1 MSALSSAPPG
11 AKPRTGYARNIPVYY
26 LFQFSSG
33 FLIWVPIW
41 IVFLINERGLSLT
54 QIGIM
59 EAFFWGSI
67 VIAEVPTGAVA
78 DRWGRRV
85 SLALG
90 GFLFVISA
98 IMFATLEGFA
108 ALAFCYVLMATA
120 MTLYSGSGPALL
132 FDTLRQLGRSREYER
147 HFGRAQALTTVAMLA
162 GTLLGGPCAALVGL
176 QATILIGAG
185 SMGIAGLV
193 ALLLREPPRRE
204 SEFEH
209 DLFARP
215 VASGDLA
222 ESGSAPAVFHEML
235 VGFRIVW
242 RNRPILWI
250 ILFAALIFVAFQ
262 MPNFFIQPF
271 LLSFGIDPAANLN
284 QGALF
289 SALMVPALVGMILGA
304 LLAAPL
310 VDRVG
315 ERRALP
321 ILLGVG
327 CAILVPM
334 LFFHHLAI
342 IAPIAALALLH
353 SAVRPIATGYINR
366 RIPSDQRATVLSIYE
381 LGYGALMM
389 CIVPVVSASADIID
403 FRFAFGVSLAV
414 LLTIGVALWLTWR
427 RAHRRAQAEFVRNL
441 SLRRAPQAIAVGA
454 SANGAHSNGA
464 GTAISLPT
472 PTASSRDRI

>member
-1 MSALSSAPPG
+1 MSALTSAPPG
-11 AKPRTGYARNIPVYY
+11 DTRKGYARNIPIYY

-54 QIGIM
+54 QVGIM
-59 EAFFWGSI
+59 EACFWGSI
-67 VIAEVPTGAVA
+67 VIAEVPTGAIA
-78 DRWGRRV
+78 DRWGRRI

-90 GFLFVISA
+90 GLLFLISTL
-98 IMFATLEGFA
+98 MFATLEGFA
-108 ALAFCYVLMATA
+108 ALACCWIVMAIA

-132 FDTLRQLGRSREYER
+132 FDTLRQLRRSREYER
-147 HFGRAQALTTVAMLA
+147 HFGRAQALATTAMLA
-162 GTLLGGPCAALVGL
+162 ATLLGGPFAALFGL

-185 SMGIAGLV
+185 SMGVAGLI

-204 SEFEH
+204 AEFEH

-215 VASGDLA
+215 VGSGDLA
-222 ESGSAPAVFHEML
+222 ESGSAPAVFQEML

-271 LLSFGIDPAANLN
+271 LLSFGIDPATDLS

-289 SALMVPALVGMILGA
+289 SALMVPALVCMILGA

-310 VDRVG
+310 VERLG

-321 ILLGVG
+321 ILLMVG

-334 LFFHHLAI
+334 LFFNHLAI

-403 FRFAFGVSLAV
+403 FRFAFGVSLTV

-427 RAHRRAQAEFVRNL
+427 RAHRRAQSDLVRNL
-441 SLRRAPQAIAVGA
+441 SLRRAPQADGLWP
-454 SANGAHSNGA
+454 SANGSYGNGVGA
-464 GTAISLPT
+464 AAPAPVPAT
-472 PTASSRDRI
+472 SSRDRI